1 LLLKIWKAKRNG
13 PAIRDLEL
21 TYPHA
26 SLYHW
31 RPRDGGINFGDHLSK
46 IIVGQLLASR
56 GLTFDDETR
65 KHSRILAIGSILHF
79 ARDGDIV
86 WGSGINGKL
95 PEAAFTAKRLD
106 IRAVR
111 GPLTAEF
118 LRKRGFNVPDVF
130 GDPGILVRA
139 LFADRFLA
147 SATRDFVF
155 VPNLHDLHL
164 VGGMKNVISPL
175 EGWNTV
181 VANVTGAK
189 LVLSSSLHGI
199 VVAESFGIPAR
210 YVRLSETESLFKY
223 KDYVYG
229 TGRDEFEYA
238 TSLPQGLEMGG
249 MPFPS
254 FDRESLINSF
264 PWDAWNPT

>member
-1 LLLKIWKAKRNG
+1 LLFRIWKAKLGG
-13 PAIRDLEL
+13 PAVSDLQL
-21 TYPHA
+21 PYPQA

-31 RPRDGGINFGDHLSK
+31 RPRDGRINFGDHLSK

-65 KHSRILAIGSILHF
+65 KRARILAVGSILHF
-79 ARDGDIV
+79 ARNGDIV
-86 WGSGINGKL
+86 WGSGINGKV
-95 PEAAFTAKRLD
+95 PESACTAERLD

-118 LRKRGFNVPDVF
+118 LRKRGFTVPEVF

-139 LFADRFLA
+139 LFADRFVV
-147 SATRDFVF
+147 SATEDFAF

-164 VGGMKNVISPL
+164 VDGVKNTVSPL
-175 EGWNTV
+175 DGWNRV
-181 VANVTGAK
+181 VAKITRAK

-229 TGRDEFEYA
+229 TGRKEFEYA

-249 MPFPS
+249 MPLPS
-254 FDRESLINSF
+254 FDPAPLINSF
-264 PWDAWNPT
+264 PWDAWN